1 MQSIT
6 QRIWGPQEMNRPLMR
21 WTWNVWGNPKNCEY
35 GFFRELFG
43 SADGHS
49 AQLYFLLNLRVLYYS
64 HEHMGDPVRVSTGH
78 FGSAYRRRLIRLTRN
93 SVGVFGLLNGGTA
106 GMIYVYLGTWIGF
119 AAITISMAEM
129 ASMYA
134 TRRFS
139 SKRRC

>member
-6 QRIWGPQEMNRPLMR
+6 QRIWGPEEINRPLMR
-21 WTWNVWGNPKNCEY
+21 WTWNVWGNRKNCEY

-43 SADGHS
+43 RADGHS
-49 AQLYFLLNLRVLYYS
+49 AQLYFLLNLRILYYS
-64 HEHMGDPVRVSTGH
+64 HEHMGGPVRVSIGQ
-78 FGSAYRRRLIRLTRN
+78 FGSAYPHRLIRLTKN

-129 ASMYA
+129 ASMSA
-134 TRRFS
+134 T
-139 SKRRC
+139 